1 VGKKKEKRYAV
12 TIMPIPR
19 QGFTPVKKELPTTQT
34 LLAVSIQKVNRGI
47 K

>member
-34 LLAVSIQKVNRGI
+34 LLAVSIQK
-47 K
+47 